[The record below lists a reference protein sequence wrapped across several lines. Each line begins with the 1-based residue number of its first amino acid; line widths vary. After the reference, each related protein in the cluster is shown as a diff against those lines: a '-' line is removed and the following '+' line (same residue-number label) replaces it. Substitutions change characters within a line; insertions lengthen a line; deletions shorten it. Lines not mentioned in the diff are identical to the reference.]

1 MTLASKE
8 KSHKPFV
15 LLKKNVWNDKGII
28 FTLHEKLNTLCTSAL
43 HIILHMYISCIIRAF
58 HNGSFF
64 LDKKK
69 NKDAF
74 LK

>member
-28 FTLHEKLNTLCTSAL
+28 FALHEKLNTLCTSAL
-43 HIILHMYISCIIRAF
+43 RIILHMYIRAF
-58 HNGSFF
+58 HNGSLFW
-64 LDKKK
+64 DKKK
-69 NKDAF
+69 IKMHF
-74 LK
+74 